1 MADMN
6 TGRSGLF
13 RFAALPTRPRRF
25 GWRLL
30 TYLGFSLAAWL
41 FPPWGAMITLGL
53 VLGLGRAIRWGAW
66 FKALGWLWAFV
77 LAPLGVELLWGRL
90 GGATLV
96 PAACRCLTFLVLLAA
111 SQWLSATSTVFE
123 IRAALDGLFRVFGRR
138 VAGALSLAGALAICF
153 IPWVVEQ
160 LEAVRQ
166 AGELRGVPARRPLL
180 ALRALTVPVFVRMIE
195 KARHTAEALEL
206 RGR

>member
-1 MADMN
+1 MAV
-6 TGRSGLF
+6 RSGLF
-13 RFAALPTRPRRF
+13 RFGAVPTRPRRF

-41 FPPWGAMITLGL
+41 VPPWGALATLAL
-53 VLGLGRAIRWGAW
+53 VLWLGRAIRWGAW

-90 GGATLV
+90 GASLV
-96 PAACRCLTFLVLLAA
+96 PAACRGLTFLVLLAA